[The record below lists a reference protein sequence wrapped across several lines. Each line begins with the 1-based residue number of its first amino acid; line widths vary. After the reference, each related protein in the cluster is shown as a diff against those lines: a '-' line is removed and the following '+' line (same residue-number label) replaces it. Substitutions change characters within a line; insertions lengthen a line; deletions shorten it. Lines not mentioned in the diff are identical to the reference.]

1 MGVMDYENQLNG
13 RLVSLHWPKEA
24 AGATLSFDTSQLQGV
39 KAEIE
44 DSEGVTHLID
54 VVVSWDADYLVGK
67 DVSASTTDDGITL
80 KEK

>member
-1 MGVMDYENQLNG
+1 MDTKNQVNG

-24 AGATLSFDTSQLQGV
+24 AGATLSFDTTQLQEV

-44 DSEGVTHLID
+44 DSEGVTHIID

-67 DVSASTTDDGITL
+67 EVSVSTTDEGMTL